1 MASTLNAVTTGPGG
15 ILFTGDTT
23 GAMALQ
29 TLNGNTAVYV
39 DTSQNVG
46 FGTTSPQSKL
56 MSQPTG
62 TFTAAGTISNA
73 GLHLTS
79 STTTGG
85 LAGQSIVWSNYGTSG
100 SAVQAYISACTYGS
114 NFMAFSSSGSS
125 EAMRID
131 SSSNLLVGTTS
142 ALSQTGRATFVGT
155 GNGLVTQVGN
165 STTAYQSTNT
175 SGTSAY
181 YAAIW
186 SNNGNTFST
195 CGTIQVSGTTTSYNT
210 SSDYR
215 LKEDVQPMTGALA
228 KVAQLKPVTY
238 KWKSDGTEGEGFI
251 AHELAE
257 VCPHAVSGEKD
268 ALKEDGSIMPQ
279 GIDTSFLVATLTAA
293 IQELK
298 AINETQSETITALI
312 ARIEALEKK

>member
-1 MASTLNAVTTGPGG
+1 MAVTLNASNSGTGGLSVTSDATGN
-15 ILFTGDTT
+15 LAF
-23 GAMALQ
+23 Q
-29 TLNGNTAVYV
+29 TAGTTAVTV

-46 FGTTSPQSKL
+46 IGTSSPSEKLDVQSSADLKARIYTTGTTVS
-56 MSQPTG
+56 TH
-62 TFTAAGTISNA
+62 A
-73 GLHLTS
+73 GLIFKTGSYEYLIQNL
-79 STTTGG
+79 TTTASS
-85 LAGQSIVWSNYGTSG
+85 AGALRFYDITAGAERMRIN
-100 SAVQAYISACTYGS
+100 
-114 NFMAFSSSGSS
+114 SSG
-125 EAMRID
+125 
-131 SSSNLLVGTTS
+131 NLLVGTTS
-142 ALSQTGRATFVGT
+142 ALSQTGIATFVGT

-165 STTAYQSTNT
+165 SSTAYQSTNT

-181 YAAIW
+181 YAAIF

-195 CGTIQVSGTTTSYNT
+195 CGTIQVSGTATSYNT

-228 KVAQLKPVTY
+228 KVTRLKPVTY
-238 KWKSDGTEGEGFI
+238 KWKSDGTESQGFI

-257 VCPHAVSGEKD
+257 ICPQAVSGEKD

-298 AINETQSETITALI
+298 TINDTQAATITALT
-312 ARIEALEKK
+312 ARIVALEK